1 MSSNQKRYTRS
12 EVQALYD
19 AEVATIRAANEHAQ
33 LTSMAL
39 NEARRW
45 LDGELDRA
53 LPDPLPNPQLSLGD
67 KLRQNIEAAERLRL
81 SKEERANREAREK
94 RERHEREVSVAL
106 DRLKSKITA
115 AIDEG
120 SIPAPIRLPRI
131 MDNSYNPISHVKH
144 TDHAQWVSEMHTWAD
159 AQGLLLDVVYEH
171 DGMGMESWWS
181 VKVTPK

>member
-12 EVQALYD
+12 EVQARYD
-19 AEVATIRAANEHAQ
+19 AEVATIRAANEHPQ

-45 LDGELDRA
+45 LDGELDNA

-67 KLRQNIEAAERLRL
+67 KLRQNIEAAELMRLN
-81 SKEERANREAREK
+81 KEERVNREARER
-94 RERHEREVSVAL
+94 RELRMREVSLEFA
-106 DRLKSKITA
+106 KIKIKIIA
-115 AIDEG
+115 AIEQG
-120 SIPAPIRLPRI
+120 SIPAPIRLPRF

-144 TDHAQWVSEMHTWAD
+144 NDHAQWVSEMHTWA
-159 AQGLLLDVVYEH
+159 AEQGLILTVINEH

-181 VKVTPK
+181 VKVMPA

>member
-12 EVQALYD
+12 EVQARYD
-19 AEVATIRAANEHAQ
+19 AEVATIRAANEHPQ

-45 LDGELDRA
+45 LDRELDNA
-53 LPDPLPNPQLSLGD
+53 LPNPLPNPQLSLGD

-81 SKEERANREAREK
+81 SKEERSNREAREK
-94 RERHEREVSVAL
+94 RERHEREVSVAF

-120 SIPAPIRLPRI
+120 SIPAPIPLPKI
-131 MDNSYNPISHVKH
+131 VHNYQISIISGHH
-144 TDHAQWVSEMHTWAD
+144 NDHAQWLSEMHTWA
-159 AQGLLLDVVYEH
+159 AEQGLILDVVYEH

-181 VKVTPK
+181 VKVAPK